1 VTRQRFPQPSQ
12 SIVVI
17 IDRVDEEFLLF
28 ALDPDGS
35 WAHSRKGAL
44 QYGLAGAWLAELMI
58 DGYLKL
64 DRRKVVPRSHT
75 PANEKTLDWVLGEV
89 RDKRPKAVETWVV
102 KLGRKA
108 PPHVHDVMLR
118 LEGRGHVQAV
128 RKGGDFRYPVR
139 DAASR
144 RALRDHL
151 KGVLFGQYPADEST
165 TLLLAVLDA
174 AGYMPN
180 VFGRELDGQARLLFE
195 RILHKDPRALALHEA
210 ILRTKGWSLRS
221 LW

>member
-1 VTRQRFPQPSQ
+1 M
-12 SIVVI
+12 I

-28 ALDPDGS
+28 ALDPDGGWS
-35 WAHSRKGAL
+35 HNRKGAL
-44 QYGLAGAWLAELMI
+44 QNGLAAAWLAELIM

-64 DRRKVVPRSHT
+64 DKGRVVSRSHT
-75 PANEKTLDWVLGEV
+75 PANDKTLDWVLEEV
-89 RDKRPKAVETWVV
+89 RDRRPKAVDRWIV

-128 RKGGDFRYPVR
+128 RKNGAFRYPVR
-139 DAASR
+139 DAEAR
-144 RALRDHL
+144 RGLRDHL
-151 KGVLFGQYPADEST
+151 RGVLYGQYPADEST

-180 VFGRELDGQARLLFE
+180 VFGHELGGQEKLLFE
-195 RILHKDPRALALHEA
+195 RILRKDPRAEALHLALQQA
-210 ILRTKGWSLRS
+210 KGWSLRS